1 MEEDEV
7 GWGIIVLLL
16 EGGSVAFEVVELDN
30 SLIGDPIDV
39 ILGMV

>member
-1 MEEDEV
+1 MEEVEV

-16 EGGSVAFEVVELDN
+16 EGESVAFEVVELAN